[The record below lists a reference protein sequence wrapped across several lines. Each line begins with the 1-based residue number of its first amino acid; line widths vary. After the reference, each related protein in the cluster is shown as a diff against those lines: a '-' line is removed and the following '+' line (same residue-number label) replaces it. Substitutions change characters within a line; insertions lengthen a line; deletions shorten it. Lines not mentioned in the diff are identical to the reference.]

1 MSERE
6 VERLRRDLER
16 GSRRRE
22 RRRYPRELRERAV
35 AYARE
40 ARAMGAS
47 DGEIARTLGV
57 NRHTFAK
64 WDKQLGGSFRSVELI
79 QETTPVASESLVVVT
94 PGGLRIEG
102 LDLDAAAELIRRVG

>member
-6 VERLRRDLER
+6 IERLRRDLER
-16 GSRRRE
+16 GSRRRQ

-40 ARAMGAS
+40 ARARGES
-47 DGEIARTLGV
+47 EGEIARTLGV
-57 NRHTFAK
+57 NRQTFAK
-64 WDKQLGGSFRSVELI
+64 WDKQLGGMFRSVELVR
-79 QETTPVASESLVVVT
+79 ETTPVTSESLVAVT

-102 LDLDAAAELIRRVG
+102 LDLERAAELIRRVG